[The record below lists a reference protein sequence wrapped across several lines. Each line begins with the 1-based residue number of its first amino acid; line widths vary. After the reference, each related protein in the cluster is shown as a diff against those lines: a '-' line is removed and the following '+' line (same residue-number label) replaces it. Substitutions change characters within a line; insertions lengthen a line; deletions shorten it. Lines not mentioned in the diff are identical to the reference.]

1 MTHYPYPTNATSIA
15 NDIHLLIE
23 NCLGPRS
30 IKTRLAG
37 WADQLAAESANCFN
51 RVEFRVTL
59 KDLLVLSYCN
69 AAISLAPA
77 PPFHRLRKGL
87 EIEDTGGYLAAKLII
102 RDLITGAPLCSTCKA
117 HAANFVLQSTDEH
130 VAKLE
135 ALLPLN

>member
-23 NCLGPRS
+23 NCLGPRY

-51 RVEFRVTL
+51 MVEFRVTL

-69 AAISLAPA
+69 GNSQAPHV
-77 PPFHRLRKGL
+77 P
-87 EIEDTGGYLAAKLII
+87 TGF
-102 RDLITGAPLCSTCKA
+102 CQ
-117 HAANFVLQSTDEH
+117 F
-130 VAKLE
+130 
-135 ALLPLN
+135 

>member
-1 MTHYPYPTNATSIA
+1 
-15 NDIHLLIE
+15 
-23 NCLGPRS
+23 LG
-30 IKTRLAG
+30 
-37 WADQLAAESANCFN
+37 
-51 RVEFRVTL
+51 VT
-59 KDLLVLSYCN
+59 CN

-87 EIEDTGGYLAAKLII
+87 EIEDTGCYLAAKLII

-117 HAANFVLQSTDEH
+117 NAANFVLQSTDEH